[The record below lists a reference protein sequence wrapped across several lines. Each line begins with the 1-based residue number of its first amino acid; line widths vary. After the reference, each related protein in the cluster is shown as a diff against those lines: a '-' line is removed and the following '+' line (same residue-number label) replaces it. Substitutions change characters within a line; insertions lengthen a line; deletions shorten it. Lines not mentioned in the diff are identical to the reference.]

1 MVFSRKKFD
10 EFRSDV
16 EAALEDVGEK
26 YGVSIEA
33 GSISYND
40 IEFKMGLKMGA
51 QTFMSRAVGKTAR
64 EAFDAAVAEAQYG
77 YGHRGYIWLMMCCR
91 LG

>member
-16 EAALEDVGEK
+16 EAVLEDVGEK

-40 IEFKMGLKMGA
+40 IEFKMGLKM
-51 QTFMSRAVGKTAR
+51 TKKNVDGKSF
-64 EAFDAAVAEAQYG
+64 EQAA
-77 YGHRGYIWLMMCCR
+77 
-91 LG
+91 